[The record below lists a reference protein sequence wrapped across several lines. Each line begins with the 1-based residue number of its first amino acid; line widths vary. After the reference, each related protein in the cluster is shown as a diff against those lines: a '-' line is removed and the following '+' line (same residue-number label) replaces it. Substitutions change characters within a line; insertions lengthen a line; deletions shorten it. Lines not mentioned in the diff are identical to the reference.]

1 MSVPL
6 SRFRSNLPKTLAP
19 GFVQK
24 QARAARNFCFT
35 QQMADAEPQHGRG
48 QLHSDAS
55 KHRPAPQKKAV
66 AAQHG
71 VPRSGRLHGHSRGR
85 TYLAPIKGSTP
96 ILQAT
101 VIRHQPRHRE
111 TTNRTRRQHWV
122 SPEVKL
128 LTQPNPPSSPG
139 ARAARLPRTCPRASK
154 DQILSPRW
162 KTSSDGLSC
171 KTGPHPDLASCRPRM
186 ELQNCCP
193 RSKHNLQAILHGH
206 RGRPLSYQIR

>member
-1 MSVPL
+1 MSVPI

-24 QARAARNFCFT
+24 QARAARNMCFT

-48 QLHSDAS
+48 QQHSDAS
-55 KHRPAPQKKAV
+55 KHRPAPKKKAV

-85 TYLAPIKGSTP
+85 TYLAPIKGSSP

-111 TTNRTRRQHWV
+111 TTNPTRRQHWV
-122 SPEVKL
+122 SPEVKHL
-128 LTQPNPPSSPG
+128 RRSPTLQALREPVLHDCRVCVHGHRRTRYSLRDGKPPSTGSLAGRDRIQIFRPVVHG
-139 ARAARLPRTCPRASK
+139 WSSRTAAPAANTIRK
-154 DQILSPRW
+154 
-162 KTSSDGLSC
+162 
-171 KTGPHPDLASCRPRM
+171 
-186 ELQNCCP
+186 LQ
-193 RSKHNLQAILHGH
+193 GH